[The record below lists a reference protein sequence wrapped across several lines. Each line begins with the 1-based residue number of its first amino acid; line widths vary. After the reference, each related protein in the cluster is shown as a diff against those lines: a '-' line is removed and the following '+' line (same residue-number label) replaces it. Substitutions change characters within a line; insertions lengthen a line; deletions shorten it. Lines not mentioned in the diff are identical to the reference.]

1 MPTHT
6 DVCTHRHHIS
16 LVLNSIS
23 YHEYQRHLLMEQLQA
38 YSMVVYYDIVY
49 CEKRVPNYL

>member
-23 YHEYQRHLLMEQLQA
+23 YREYQRHLLMEQLQA
-38 YSMVVYYDIVY
+38 YSMVVHYDIVH
-49 CEKRVPNYL
+49 CERRVPNYL